1 MAKHSRWY
9 LNGAMTLGL
18 IVCMSYSL
26 LGEVLHEWLGTA
38 VLACFVWHILRNRAW
53 FVTLWR
59 GRYNSSRVAGN
70 IVDGLI
76 LFTVLGL
83 IVSSVMLSRY
93 VLGFLPLSFPE
104 GVGQTPHQVCA
115 YWGFLLMAV
124 HLGWHGRA
132 LAASVTQ
139 RVQLPAWCW
148 RAALLCVVLLGAAS
162 AAVQRF
168 PAHLFMQV
176 RGFELESGLLLFLIG
191 EAALFALCACVGA
204 ACKRFLQT
212 KKGGPACH

>member
-1 MAKHSRWY
+1 MAKCSRWY
-9 LNGAMTLGL
+9 LNTVMMIAL
-18 IVCMSYSL
+18 IACMSYSL
-26 LGEVLHEWLGTA
+26 LGEAVHEWLGVV
-38 VLACFVWHILRNRAW
+38 VLACFVWHVLRNRRW

-70 IVDGLI
+70 IVNGLI

-83 IVSSVMLSRY
+83 IVSSVMLSQY
-93 VLGFLPLSFPE
+93 VFAFLPLSFPD

-139 RVQLPAWCW
+139 RLQLPVWCW
-148 RAALLCVVLLGAAS
+148 RIALLCVVLLGVVS
-162 AAVQRF
+162 AIAQRF

-176 RGFELESGLLLFLIG
+176 RGFEVASGPLFFLIG
-191 EAALFALCACVGA
+191 EAALFALCALAGA
-204 ACKRFLQT
+204 ACKRFLQM
-212 KKGGPACH
+212 KKGGTT